1 MGKEIECLKA
11 VTNMMR
17 LTLLVQNTGLEELHV
32 IGCCDF
38 CYTVFTQYGSGVEK
52 MIRSVRQRGVCNSQK
67 NSEAI
72 PAIAS
77 FVAQF
82 KDSLQFVKEHD
93 MFGEDTQGALHA
105 FFLATTDRFSSSL
118 IAPLASLSVRHHRLT
133 VRYVDA
139 MKQLEQHYGQE
150 VELPSEIKNELALYA
165 QPEHREAIAKAT
177 QQCACVYD
185 EVKALNQ
192 FLEREGCDGVRERLN
207 RHIVQFIIT
216 SLITALQGLG
226 VPPRTVRAE
235 RTRHS

>member
-1 MGKEIECLKA
+1 MGKESECLKA

-93 MFGEDTQGALHA
+93 MFGEDTQGALHT
-105 FFLATTDRFSSSL
+105 FFLATTDRFSSFL

-165 QPEHREAIAKAT
+165 QPEHREAITKAT

-207 RHIVQFIIT
+207 RHIVQFITT